1 MSERYSRQI
10 RLVEV
15 GLEGQHKI
23 ASSAHVVRGEGLAA
37 RIEVRYLAGAGVKKI
52 EVEHE
57 RVAAAVRE
65 VDGTVEVRVSDHDHR
80 EHDPDRDHDHREPD
94 PDPRWASD
102 LSLPARE
109 VAMGAYRALRALR
122 HVLLSAEEPTP

>member
-65 VDGTVEVRVSDHDHR
+65 VDGTVEVRVSDHDRDPDHR
-80 EHDPDRDHDHREPD
+80 EHD

-102 LSLPARE
+102 LSLPARD
-109 VAMGAYRALRALR
+109 VAIGAYRALRALR